1 MGNGTVPLTGTLFW
15 YFGVCP
21 REAWLMGHGLEPYP
35 DHELLALGR
44 LLQET
49 AYPEGRKEITLPG
62 MRLDLVAHGPEGTLV
77 VAEVK
82 RSSGYRE
89 AHLLQL
95 GYYLVRLKEEGIPAM
110 GELRYPEERRV
121 ERVALTP
128 DLEAKVRAAEEA
140 LLELLRS
147 PIPPPPKRIPP
158 CPTCAYYEFCF
169 IGEEDDA

>member
-1 MGNGTVPLTGTLFW
+1 VGDGPVPLTGTLFW

-21 REAWLMGHGLEPYP
+21 REAWLMGHALEPFP

-49 AYPEGRKEITLPG
+49 SYPRGRKEVALPG
-62 MRLDLVAHGPEGTLV
+62 MRLDLLEGKGGTLV

-82 RSSGYRE
+82 RSSGQKE

-95 GYYLVRLKEEGIPAM
+95 GFYLLRLREMGLEVQ

-128 DLEAKVRAAEEA
+128 ELEAKVREAEEA
-140 LLELLRS
+140 LRVLLAK
-147 PIPPPPKRIPP
+147 PTPPPPKRIPA
-158 CPTCAYYEFCF
+158 CSGCAYFELCF
-169 IGEEDDA
+169 VEEVDG